1 MEITVTGP
9 HELICGK
16 KEFQEIVA
24 KCEEAIKA
32 GYTRSDPV
40 AGMNAYIGVDDVNVE
55 DWMRPVLEDIYTKA
69 GWEIISFRY
78 IGEIRFVL
86 PTKRA

>member
-32 GYTRSDPV
+32 V
-40 AGMNAYIGVDDVNVE
+40 FIAELAKEVE
-55 DWMRPVLEDIYTKA
+55 KHLGIVLITD
-69 GWEIISFRY
+69 
-78 IGEIRFVL
+78 RF
-86 PTKRA
+86 